1 MVDRAV
7 TAAEPA
13 GETRPPL
20 SGSLPPLRSLHP
32 AGSFAARHIGPRP
45 GDTAAML
52 AAVGHET
59 LESLV
64 DACVPEGVRDRTP
77 LNLPAAEDESAVLAL
92 LRERADANDVYT
104 SMIGLGYFG
113 TITPPVIQ
121 RNVLENPAWYTAYTP
136 YQPEISQGRL
146 EALINFQTMV
156 ADLTGLD
163 VAGASMLDEAT
174 AAAEAM
180 TLVRRAGRS
189 GGGRG
194 ANGAAVFVVDADTL
208 PQTLAVLQ
216 TRAEPLGIELHVAD
230 LSEGWPLDLPAAGA
244 FGVLLS
250 YPGAS
255 GAVRDHRALAAAAH
269 EAGASV
275 VVAADLLALTLLEA
289 PGEWGADVACGTTQR
304 FGVPMGYGG
313 PHAGYLSVREG
324 LARQLPGRLVGVS
337 VDADGDVAYRLALQT
352 REQHIRREKA
362 TSNICTAQ
370 VLLAVMAGAY
380 AVYHGPEGLAAIA
393 ARVHRSA
400 LTLAGWL
407 RAGGLELIHEH
418 FFDTLEVA
426 VPGRAA
432 AVVAAAAERRINV
445 RLVDADTVA
454 VACDETTTVATL
466 RAVAESFGVAADD
479 SALDDDGADALP
491 ADLRRRTPFLTHPV
505 FSAHRSETAMMRYL
519 RSLSDKDLALD
530 RTMIPL
536 GSCTMKLNA
545 ATEMAAVT
553 WPEFAN
559 LHPFV
564 PVEQARGYAQ
574 LIEELCD
581 ALAEVTGYAAVSV
594 QPNAGSQGE
603 FAGLL
608 AIRGYHR
615 SRGDEQRDVCL
626 IPSSAHGTNA
636 ASAVMAGMRV
646 VVVACDEAGNV
657 DVADLHAKVDQH
669 AERLAAIML
678 TYPSTHGVFELDI
691 QEICGAVH
699 DAGGQVY
706 VDGANLNAMVGLAK
720 PGHFGSDVS
729 HLNLHKTFCIPH
741 GGGGP
746 GVGPIGVREHLVPF
760 LPSHPLVET
769 GGQGPAVS
777 GAPWGS
783 AGILPISWAYVRLMG
798 PDGLLKAT
806 EHAILAAN
814 YVAARLREHFPVL
827 YTGADGL
834 VAHECILDIRPL
846 TKATGVTNDDIAKR
860 LIDFGFHAPTMS
872 FPVAGTLMVEP
883 TESED
888 KAELDRFVE
897 AMVTIREEIEKV
909 ATGEYDRTD
918 NPLRNAPHTLA
929 MLAGEWERPYP
940 RTTAV
945 YPVPGL
951 VGRGYLSPVR
961 RIDQAYGDRNLV
973 CSCPPPEAFAD
984 HDFAAHE
991 PSANGSVAAGAPDDL
1006 GTTADVVGAQA

>member
-1 MVDRAV
+1 MVD
-7 TAAEPA
+7 
-13 GETRPPL
+13 GSETLPPL
-20 SGSLPPLRSLHP
+20 AGSLPSLSSLNP
-32 AGSFAARHIGPRP
+32 AGSFAARHIGPRAAE
-45 GDTAAML
+45 TAEML
-52 AAVGHET
+52 AAVGHPT

-77 LNLPAAEDESAVLAL
+77 LNLPAAEDEAAVLAL
-92 LRERADANDVYT
+92 LRDRAEANDVYT
-104 SMIGLGYFG
+104 SMIGLGYYG
-113 TITPPVIQ
+113 TFTPPVIQ
-121 RNVLENPAWYTAYTP
+121 RTVLENPAWYTAYTP

-163 VAGASMLDEAT
+163 VAGASMLDEST

-180 TLVRRAGRS
+180 TLVRRAGR
-189 GGGRG
+189 
-194 ANGAAVFVVDADTL
+194 AKAEAVFVVDADTL
-208 PQTLAVLQ
+208 PQTLAVLR
-216 TRAEPLGIELHVAD
+216 TRAEPLGIHLHVAD
-230 LSEGWPLDLPAAGA
+230 LSAGWPTDLPEAGA

-255 GAVRDHRALAAAAH
+255 GAVRDHRALVAAAH

-380 AVYHGPEGLAAIA
+380 AVYHGPDGLAAIA

-400 LTLAGWL
+400 VVLAGWL
-407 RAGGLELIHEH
+407 RAGGLDLVHEH
-418 FFDTLEVA
+418 FFDTLEVS

-432 AVVAAAAERRINV
+432 DVVAAAAARRINL

-466 RAVAESFGVAADD
+466 RAVAEAFGVAADG
-479 SALDDDGADALP
+479 AQLDDDGGDALP
-491 ADLRRRTPFLTHPV
+491 DGLRRRTPYLTHPV
-505 FSAHRSETAMMRYL
+505 FSAHRSETAMLRYL
-519 RSLSDKDLALD
+519 RTLSDKDLALD

-545 ATEMAAVT
+545 ATEMAAIT

-608 AIRGYHR
+608 AIRAYHH
-615 SRGDEQRDVCL
+615 SRGDQQRDICL

-720 PGHFGSDVS
+720 PGRFGSDVS

-769 GGQGPAVS
+769 GGQGAAVS

-798 PDGLLKAT
+798 PDGLLAAT
-806 EHAILAAN
+806 EHAVLAAN
-814 YVAARLREHFPVL
+814 YVATRLKEHFPVL

-897 AMVTIREEIEKV
+897 AMITIRAEIEKV

-929 MLAGEWERPYP
+929 MLAGEWVRPYP

-945 YPVPGL
+945 YPVKDL
-951 VGRGYLSPVR
+951 VGRQYLSPVR

-973 CSCPPPEAFAD
+973 CACPPPEAFAD

-991 PSANGSVAAGAPDDL
+991 PSDNGSVAAGAPDDL